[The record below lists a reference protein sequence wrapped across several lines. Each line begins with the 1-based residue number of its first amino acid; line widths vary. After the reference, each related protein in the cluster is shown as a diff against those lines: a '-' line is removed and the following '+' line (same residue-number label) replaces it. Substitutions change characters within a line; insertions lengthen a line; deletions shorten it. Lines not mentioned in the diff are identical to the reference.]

1 MTIKDVTGKPIRIG
15 DVVRVIDVPD
25 LSGMSAH
32 CRAESLPVFQHLVGT
47 YKRAQEFDEF
57 GNVWLRF
64 TIRKWTAFR
73 MALSWN

>member
-47 YKRAQEFDEF
+47 YMSGSDLQSEMDRIPDGTQLELNRTF
-57 GNVWLRF
+57 
-64 TIRKWTAFR
+64 
-73 MALSWN
+73 